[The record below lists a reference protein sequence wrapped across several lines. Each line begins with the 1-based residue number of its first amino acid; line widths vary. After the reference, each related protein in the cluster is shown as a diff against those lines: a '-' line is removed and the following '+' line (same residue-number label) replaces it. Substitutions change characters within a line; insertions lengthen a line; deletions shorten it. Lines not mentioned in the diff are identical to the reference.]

1 MHLFGKAVVDIFE
14 ITTRLLASFSQRS
27 NFVMADE
34 ADTKYR
40 TMSTDLSADE
50 ILDRSFEQRKGTDK
64 DVLHTAMR
72 TGYHDPL
79 KGRIG
84 LDTLEC
90 ADGTELYRLTIDG
103 EPFLY
108 DDEDEDTEGWMTY
121 DRLLCFIEG
130 YKRMNDPEYFAPTD
144 DE

>member
-1 MHLFGKAVVDIFE
+1 
-14 ITTRLLASFSQRS
+14 
-27 NFVMADE
+27 MADDPT
-34 ADTKYR
+34 AKHR
-40 TMSTDLSADE
+40 TMSTDLTADDV
-50 ILDRSFEQRKGTDK
+50 LDRSFESRKGTDT
-64 DVLHTAMR
+64 DVIHTAMR
-72 TGYHDPL
+72 AGYHPPL

-121 DRLLCFIEG
+121 DGLLCFIEG